1 MENPSGFPPLPHGKT
16 PIAVHPG
23 IHWTAG
29 ARPPTPKESE
39 ELGISDDVHMLVLK
53 LGDGTEQVFRGDK
66 YCLVL
71 APEQE
76 APEQEA
82 T

>member
-1 MENPSGFPPLPHGKT
+1 MENPSDFPLLPDGKT

-23 IHWTAG
+23 THWTAG
-29 ARPPTPKESE
+29 ARPPTPKERE
-39 ELGISDDVHMLVLK
+39 ELGISDDGVHMLVLK
-53 LGDGTEQVFRGDK
+53 LGGGTEQVFRDDK

-76 APEQEA
+76 A